1 MAVTGKNIL
10 KENVNKKKQKK
21 KTRKKKPGI
30 GAYKKEENSLSFL
43 R

>member
-21 KTRKKKPGI
+21 KTRKKKSQEQGHI
-30 GAYKKEENSLSFL
+30 KKKKTHCHF
-43 R
+43 